1 MTIVPAPMRTDLDS
15 GARAMARGAAANL
28 AGSAAGLGLA
38 FLLTYVVTQ
47 FVPVREVGFLA
58 IGMTVVGLALIPAIL
73 GLETGVVR
81 FVALGAATDDERAAR
96 ASAQVALGVVALTSV
111 ALAAFVWWTAPA
123 LADNFFQKP
132 EAAELLRIL
141 SLSIPGIALTRVTIG
156 AIQGFGM
163 MSHAAWLGPIRAGSN
178 LALAGLLLALGF
190 GVQGVAAAAVA
201 AAYVAF
207 AFALALLV
215 RTHSL
220 VFVPTTGAWPVA
232 RMLRF
237 SLPQTLSVMLFW
249 GVLWTDTVLLGR
261 FGTAV
266 EVGIYAVATR
276 LLMPASAISTA
287 VGQMFSPR
295 IAAEDARGDRAT
307 LSRMLK
313 RVTYWNTSVSI
324 PIFLTLALI
333 PGPLLSLFG
342 ETYSLGA
349 ATLAILAIG
358 QLLDT
363 AAGPLGQVINM
374 SGRPHIN
381 MMNNA
386 AVAGLNVVACLVL
399 IPRYG
404 MEGAAVSFAFSLALV
419 NAIKLAQVR
428 ILFGI
433 YPFRADTLRTLA
445 AAGVAAGAAAP
456 AAYLVDWTS
465 PFLEVAV
472 TTAIIFL
479 VYAQA
484 VRILGLSPE
493 DRELF
498 EAGRARIGRGLGFRT
513 SR

>member
-1 MTIVPAPMRTDLDS
+1 MRTDLDS
-15 GARAMARGAAANL
+15 GARAMARGAVANL
-28 AGSAAGLGLA
+28 AGSAAGMGLA

-58 IGMTVVGLALIPAIL
+58 IGMTVIGLTLIPAIL
-73 GLETGVVR
+73 GLEAGVIR
-81 FVALGAATDDERAAR
+81 FVALGAAADDERSAR
-96 ASAQVALGVVALTSV
+96 ASAQVALGVVTLTSV
-111 ALAAFVWWTAPA
+111 AFAAFLWWAAPA
-123 LADNFFQKP
+123 LADRFFHKP
-132 EAAELLRIL
+132 EAAELVRIL
-141 SLSIPGIALTRVTIG
+141 SLSLPGIALTRVTIG

-163 MSHAAWLGPIRAGSN
+163 MSRTAWLGPIRAGSN
-178 LALAGLLLALGF
+178 LALAGLFLALGL

-201 AAYVAF
+201 ASYVSF
-207 AFALALLV
+207 ASALVLLA

-220 VFVPTTGAWPVA
+220 VFAPTTGAWPVG

-237 SLPQTLSVMLFW
+237 SLPQTLTVMLFW

-276 LLMPASAISTA
+276 WLMPTSAIATA
-287 VGQMFSPR
+287 IGQMFSPR

-307 LSRMLK
+307 LARMLK
-313 RVTYWNTSVSI
+313 RVTYWNTSLSI

-333 PGPLLSLFG
+333 PGPLLALFG
-342 ETYSLGA
+342 ETYTLGA
-349 ATLAILAIG
+349 TALAILALG
-358 QLLDT
+358 QLLNT

-386 AVAGLNVVACLVL
+386 AVAGLNVVACLLL

-404 MEGAAVSFAFSLALV
+404 MEGAAISFAGSLALV
-419 NAIKLAQVR
+419 NAITLVQVR
-428 ILFGI
+428 IIFGI
-433 YPFRADTLRTLA
+433 SPFRPDTLRILA
-445 AAGVAAGAAAP
+445 AAAVAAAVAAP
-456 AAYLVDWTS
+456 AAHLVNWSS

-479 VYAQA
+479 VYAQV
-484 VRILGLSPE
+484 VRTLGLSPD

-498 EAGRARIGRGLGFRT
+498 AAGRARIGRGLGFRT